1 MKKTQPILTDGLCFF
16 GLLSVP
22 GGAPTAEP
30 AAGGGRRFQNGDTVV
45 SAERAVCIR
54 VIAPGVRARE
64 DGFHGEEHIRD
75 RNAPACGA
83 KKKAAGAILQDRPR
97 GRVGDRTE
105 YGF

>member
-1 MKKTQPILTDGLCFF
+1 MKKNTAHPHGWAVFF
-16 GLLSVP
+16 WVAFRA
-22 GGAPTAEP
+22 GGAPTVNP
-30 AAGGGRRFQNGDTVV
+30 ASGGGRRFQNGDNVV

-54 VIAPGVRARE
+54 VIAPGIRAGE
-64 DGFHGEEHIRD
+64 DGFHGEERIRD

-83 KKKAAGAILQDRPR
+83 KKKAAGAILQDRPC